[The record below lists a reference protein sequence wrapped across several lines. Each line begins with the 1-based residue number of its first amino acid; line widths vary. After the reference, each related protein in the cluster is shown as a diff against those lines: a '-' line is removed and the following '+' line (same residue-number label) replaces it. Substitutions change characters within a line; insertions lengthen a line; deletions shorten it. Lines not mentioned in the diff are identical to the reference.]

1 MAIAQWVD
9 VMLQPMAKAQQIYF
23 KDSPALKLLLKNT
36 VIPSNVSI
44 FSFDAVSMY
53 SNICSQACLEVMTEY
68 LRRDET
74 RAAFDYY
81 PDALIEAISIVLKS
95 NVMKFGD
102 VFVRQTLGVAM
113 GINPAPPLATLFFA
127 LHKDVIFKKWEHCI
141 SFNRQFIDDGITL
154 WIHQPTP
161 EEDELCWT
169 QFQEDINDYHG
180 LEWTFTKRARSVD
193 FMDMIISIQDNGI
206 VTDLFEKKLA
216 LYLYIPLHSAHPPG
230 VLNQQ
235 RRITSN
241 VNKVVGRSVGAGGQ
255 KLRPQ

>member
-1 MAIAQWVD
+1 MVLHNGSMWCSNQWQKPNKSTSKTHLPSSFYSRTPLSHPTYPSLAS
-9 VMLQPMAKAQQIYF
+9 MPCPCTQIYVAR
-23 KDSPALKLLLKNT
+23 PALKLWRNT
-36 VIPSNVSI
+36 
-44 FSFDAVSMY
+44 FGEMK
-53 SNICSQACLEVMTEY
+53 QE
-68 LRRDET
+68 RRLT
-74 RAAFDYY
+74 
-81 PDALIEAISIVLKS
+81 EAISIVLKS

-180 LEWTFTKRARSVD
+180 LEWTFTKRAWSVD
-193 FMDMIISIQDNGI
+193 FMDMIIYYLCWGFFK
-206 VTDLFEKKLA
+206 TLA
-216 LYLYIPLHSAHPPG
+216 PHPFC
-230 VLNQQ
+230 
-235 RRITSN
+235 TS
-241 VNKVVGRSVGAGGQ
+241 
-255 KLRPQ
+255 